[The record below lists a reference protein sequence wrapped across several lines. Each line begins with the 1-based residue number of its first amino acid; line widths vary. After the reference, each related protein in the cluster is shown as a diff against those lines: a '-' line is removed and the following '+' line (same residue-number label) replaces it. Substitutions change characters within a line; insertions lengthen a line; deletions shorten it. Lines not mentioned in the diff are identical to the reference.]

1 MPLLSTPFP
10 YLQGNCL
17 RQPLA
22 GRRRSRV
29 RGAGFTAAAS
39 WAGSCTPRSPPRP
52 PSLPRALGSEGSRE
66 VCSSPGSQQPRP
78 TALAE
83 SPLRALQGP
92 AGGTHGTPAAQPHGT
107 ELLRG
112 PRASSFPAV
121 LGDKK
126 PRFAC
131 RGAEENTFPSA
142 HEGPILHRLSPDPA
156 SDVNLSIFPV
166 ILATTTDRPRRT
178 VPNAR
183 ARSRKR
189 SPRPQER
196 APATKGRTAVYPG
209 HRGGSLRRQEKL
221 RQKVLL
227 PASGL
232 AVSGRA
238 AMAPSQRR
246 SGKNHSDLCPS
257 PAPSLPRPRSPGNKK
272 TSLASGEPSLL
283 ADPPAASL
291 DPAELPN
298 AGGGHWLMFAQLSPD
313 KSSVRSRPLLPTPRS
328 PARRLWLAG
337 GGGGGNSFLRPAAI
351 ALRAKARGC
360 VTSRE
365 P

>member
-1 MPLLSTPFP
+1 MLE
-10 YLQGNCL
+10 
-17 RQPLA
+17 
-22 GRRRSRV
+22 SRTSE
-29 RGAGFTAAAS
+29 RL
-39 WAGSCTPRSPPRP
+39 TPREAGERH
-52 PSLPRALGSEGSRE
+52 PRAARKPTFPCRHQNTF
-66 VCSSPGSQQPRP
+66 VCFAG
-78 TALAE
+78 
-83 SPLRALQGP
+83 ALQGP
-92 AGGTHGTPAAQPHGT
+92 AGGIHGTPAAQPHGT

-337 GGGGGNSFLRPAAI
+337 GGGRWKFLPAPCGNRFASQGAGLCYEQGALKPAWG
-351 ALRAKARGC
+351 RSP
-360 VTSRE
+360 V
-365 P
+365 PN